1 MIKKMTERAIFSPD
15 AIDHWNF
22 MRKSEEILRYIHDIE
37 KLFNWEDR
45 QTLQK
50 AADVITQL
58 MNKKMNEQEF
68 RLKDITT

>member
-1 MIKKMTERAIFSPD
+1 MTERAIFTPD

-22 MRKSEEILRYIHDIE
+22 MRKSEEILRYIRDIE
-37 KLFNWEDR
+37 KMFNWEER
-45 QTLQK
+45 QTLEK

-58 MNKKMNEQEF
+58 MNKKMNEQEY